1 MRGPRRLEASGGPWS
16 VLGRDQA
23 LVLAML
29 CLGASQVLA
38 VEVCGATPP
47 SEHFLDE
54 AVAAV
59 KALPSG
65 FDTDRNRRDDYLVT
79 LVRSLVEAGDGK
91 RAARLAEAISGQPK
105 QPLVLGIAAAGAA
118 AGGSDLRVEEKASA
132 VPVHLEDGEYP
143 ETA

>member
-1 MRGPRRLEASGGPWS
+1 
-16 VLGRDQA
+16 
-23 LVLAML
+23 
-29 CLGASQVLA
+29 VLA

-105 QPLVLGIAAAGAA
+105 QPLALGVAA
-118 AGGSDLRVEEKASA
+118 AGGSDLRVKEKAPA